1 MSLEF
6 HLTHYERYRQE
17 GIDAHRAGKLD
28 RARFCLL
35 KAAEHLFKLSES
47 SQGRLKEER
56 TRRAQELLD
65 MAQSIPASPVAASGR
80 APGNSGGARRGH
92 AAAPTGGA
100 STSGVRE
107 DEEGTD
113 DGDRFIVPEESS
125 VRFEHIAGLDEVKEE
140 IRLKIIYPYQHP
152 EQAKKYGVLGGGGI
166 LFYGPP
172 GTGKTFL
179 ARAVA
184 GETDCPFY
192 SVKPSEILSK
202 WVGEAEKNVAA
213 MFASARAREKAVI
226 FIDEIEALAP
236 RRSENQSSVMAR
248 LVPQILAELEGFAG
262 RREGL
267 LFLGATNEPWSLDP
281 AILRPGRFDERIYI
295 GPPDPPA
302 VLKLLEMNLED
313 RPLAPDVD
321 LARLAELLRGYTGA
335 DIRNLCRK
343 AADRVFR
350 QAIETGTDQVID
362 ELTLLSLVQ
371 EVPRSVSDKDL
382 RRFEA
387 YRDGR

>member
-17 GIDAHRAGKLD
+17 GVDAHRAGKLE

-35 KAAEHLFKLSES
+35 KASEHLFKLANS

-56 TRRAQELLD
+56 ARRAQELLE
-65 MAQSIPASPVAASGR
+65 MAQGIADRSAGGAGRSGT
-80 APGNSGGARRGH
+80 SGARRGGGGTS
-92 AAAPTGGA
+92 AASGGA
-100 STSGVRE
+100 ASGVRE
-107 DEEGTD
+107 GEDGND

-125 VRFEHIAGLDEVKEE
+125 VRFDHIAGLDEVKEE

-213 MFASARAREKAVI
+213 MFASARERERAVI

-236 RRSENQSSVMAR
+236 KRSENQSSVMAR
-248 LVPQILAELEGFAG
+248 LVPQILAELEGFSG

-302 VLKLLEMNLED
+302 VLKLLEMHLED

-350 QAIETGTDQVID
+350 QAIETGTDQRID
-362 ELTLLSLVQ
+362 QLTLLSLI
-371 EVPRSVSDKDL
+371 EDVPRSVSDKDL

-387 YRDGR
+387 YRDGK